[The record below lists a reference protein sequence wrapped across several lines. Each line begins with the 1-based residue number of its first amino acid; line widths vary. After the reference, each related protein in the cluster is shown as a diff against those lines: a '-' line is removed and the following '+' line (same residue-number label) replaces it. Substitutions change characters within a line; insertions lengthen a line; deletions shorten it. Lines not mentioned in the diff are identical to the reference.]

1 MRCWRFVGGVCARAS
16 VGGTLCVF
24 FAGAYVSICG
34 RGQSGLCVFGI
45 FARRHNRMC
54 MQVSFVG
61 GSRRNSFKTRSLKNH
76 ANNAILAK
84 TPFSI
89 IPGKRTSTH

>member
-1 MRCWRFVGGVCARAS
+1 VRGQVLVVPS
-16 VGGTLCVF
+16 VYFLREPTS
-24 FAGAYVSICG
+24 VSAVDVEFYG